1 MDDEEAERVDRVFA
15 ALGDATRRD
24 ILRRA
29 ALGEHSVSALA
40 RHYSMSLAAVQ
51 KHVAVLER
59 ATLVTKRRRGREQLV
74 RTDVATVQ
82 EARRQLESLESLW
95 LGRLDRFGEA
105 LADRPEE
112 QDP

>member
-1 MDDEEAERVDRVFA
+1 MWPCSSAPRSSPSA
-15 ALGDATRRD
+15 AGAASSSCRADA
-24 ILRRA
+24 
-29 ALGEHSVSALA
+29 
-40 RHYSMSLAAVQ
+40 
-51 KHVAVLER
+51 
-59 ATLVTKRRRGREQLV
+59 
-74 RTDVATVQ
+74 ATVQ